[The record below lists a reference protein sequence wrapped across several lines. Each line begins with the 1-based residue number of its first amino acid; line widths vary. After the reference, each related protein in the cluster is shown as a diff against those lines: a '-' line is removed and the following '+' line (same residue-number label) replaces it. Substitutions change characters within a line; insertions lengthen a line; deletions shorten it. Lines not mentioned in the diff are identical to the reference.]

1 MVLEVKNLNASNG
14 FALKDINLSLSKGER
29 LGLVGKSGSGKSLLS
44 RLIVRLESN
53 FTIQSGEI
61 DFLGAN
67 LLKLKSIRSLLGREL
82 SYIPQEPLSAL
93 NPLHKIKKQ
102 ILEPLKIHKTKSND
116 LDSLLKRLELDK
128 SLLDRYPHELSGGQR
143 QRVLLAIGLINFPK
157 LVICDEPTTAL
168 DANLSL
174 EIIKL
179 LKEICEEREIAT
191 LFITHDLKLLS
202 HFTSRVCIMKDGQ
215 IVEKVDSLSDIKSEY
230 GKLLYDASNLPV
242 REEKSLQE
250 RVKVLETK
258 DFSVGTIK
266 HFFFQKR
273 FKSIISDV
281 SLALHEGTTFG
292 VVGQSGS
299 GKSTLALGLNV
310 LMSSQGSL
318 KVFGKTLI
326 QSGKLDKL
334 YLKEVRKKMQ
344 IIFQDPFSSL
354 NPRLRVK
361 DIVSEGLLNTTMTK
375 GEKLQT
381 VTKTLNLL
389 ELDSSLLNRFPSE
402 LSGGERQR
410 VSIAR
415 ALAVGA
421 KILVLDEPTSAL
433 DKVVQK
439 TTLNLL
445 NSLQEK
451 LSLSYIL
458 ITHDL
463 QVLAH
468 MCDYVAV
475 IFEGRC
481 IEQGSLK
488 EVLANPKDNYT
499 KSLFKALD

>member
-1 MVLEVKNLNASNG
+1 MLEVKNLNASNG
-14 FALKDINLSLSKGER
+14 FALKDINLSLKKGER

-44 RLIVRLESN
+44 RLITRLESN

-61 DFLGAN
+61 DFLGTN
-67 LLKLKSIRSLLGREL
+67 LLKLKSVRSLLGKDL
-82 SYIPQEPLSAL
+82 VYIPQEPLSAL

-102 ILEPLKIHKTKSND
+102 ILEPLKIHHTKNND
-116 LDSLLKRLELDK
+116 LDSLLKRLDLDK
-128 SLLDRYPHELSGGQR
+128 SLLNRYPHELSGGQR

-157 LVICDEPTTAL
+157 LIICDEPTTAL
-168 DANLSL
+168 DASLSL

-202 HFTSRVCIMKDGQ
+202 HFTSKVCIMKDGE
-215 IVEKVDSLSDIKSEY
+215 IVEKVDSIDSLKTEY
-230 GKLLYDASNLPV
+230 GRLLYEASNL
-242 REEKSLQE
+242 SLRKE
-250 RVKVLETK
+250 RTMQDKKIVLEAK
-258 DFSVGTIK
+258 DFSVGVIN

-273 FKSIISDV
+273 FKSIISDIDM
-281 SLALHEGTTFG
+281 SLDEGSTLG

-299 GKSTLALGLNV
+299 GKSTLALGLNI
-310 LMSSQGSL
+310 LMNSLGTL
-318 KVFGKTLI
+318 KVFDKTLV
-326 QSGKLDKL
+326 QDGKVDKL
-334 YLKEVRKKMQ
+334 YLKEIRKKMQ

-361 DIVSEGLLNTTMTK
+361 DIVSEGLFNSKLTK
-375 GEKLQT
+375 DEKLQT
-381 VTKTLNLL
+381 VVRTLSLL
-389 ELDSSLLNRFPSE
+389 ELDSNLLNRFPSE

-475 IFEGRC
+475 VYKGRC
-481 IEQGSLK
+481 IEQGRLK
-488 EVLANPKDNYT
+488 DVLDSPKSEYT
-499 KSLFKALD
+499 KELFKDAF